1 MLFAISQGS
10 NNTAEVTHISSDGP
24 ASRSGLKVGYQ
35 ILCINDHR
43 VPSVEKCAE
52 LFKHYIAKTSCLQ
65 ILASA
70 GPLPPGCQYVLVKA
84 NKERP
89 LRTVLN
95 DGSFQGLFLE
105 EEDGAVRAKDVG
117 KTGIFARAK
126 INKRDVV
133 ATINGYATRTIKDCE
148 IALRKSTTD
157 IVPVL
162 TFNVFRKARSTLFV
176 SSTSNSAERSDSV
189 HSPRSVTELYEMGKE
204 LGSGAFGTV
213 VLCKAKGTG
222 TKFAMKV
229 VNRSTLNKAL
239 EKALKQEIS
248 ILNDMDHP
256 NILKLIE
263 TFSTIETHYLVT
275 ELVEGGEL
283 FDRIVEKTCY
293 TESEAR
299 DVSRTLLEALKYC
312 HSKHVCHRDLKVSYL
327 DLLFVKNEVAAL

>member
-1 MLFAISQGS
+1 MLFAILQGP
-10 NNTAEVTHISSDGP
+10 NNTTEVHRISSDGP
-24 ASRSGLKVGYQ
+24 ASISGLKVGYQ

-43 VPSVEKCAE
+43 VPSVDKCSQ
-52 LFKHYIAKTSCLQ
+52 LLKHYIAKQSSIQ

-70 GPLPPGCQYVLVKA
+70 GPVPPGCQYVLVKA

-89 LRTVLN
+89 LRTVLK

-105 EEDGAVRAKDVG
+105 EEGGAVRVKDVG

-133 ATINGYATRTIKDCE
+133 LTINGYATQTMEDCE
-148 IALRKSTTD
+148 MALRKCTND

-162 TFNVFRKARSTLFV
+162 TSNVFRKARSTLFV
-176 SSTSNSAERSDSV
+176 SSTSNSVERLDLV
-189 HSPRSVTELYEMGKE
+189 HSPRSVTERYELGKE

-222 TKFAMKV
+222 NKFAMKV
-229 VNRSTLNKAL
+229 VNRSILNKTL
-239 EKALKQEIS
+239 EEALKQEIS
-248 ILNDMDHP
+248 ILNDLDHP
-256 NILKLIE
+256 NIVKLIE

-299 DVSRTLLEALKYC
+299 DVSRTLFEALKYC
-312 HSKHVCHRDLKVSYL
+312 HSKHVCHRDLKVS
-327 DLLFVKNEVAAL
+327 